1 MKLDAQISSSSSWEQ
16 LNRKLTSYT
25 TSNKTKLAG
34 DIYERVV
41 QLYLQ
46 SDPKYQSKLKHVWL
60 LDEVNSKIKEKLRL
74 PNQDMGIDLIAET
87 FEGEYWAIQAKYR
100 SNINETLSLGGAGGL
115 STFTSLAFH
124 TCKHITHGLVCTTI
138 NNPPRNIKLMRE
150 SGI

>member
-1 MKLDAQISSSSSWEQ
+1 MKLDTQISSSSSWEQ
-16 LNRKLTSYT
+16 LNKKLTTYT

-74 PNQDMGIDLIAET
+74 PDQDMGIDLVAET
-87 FEGEYWAIQAKYR
+87 FEGAYWAIQAKYR
-100 SNINETLSLGGAGGL
+100 SNINETLSLGGSGGL

-124 TCKHITHGLVCTTI
+124 TCRHITHGLFAQPSTI
-138 NNPPRNIKLMRE
+138 HHAT
-150 SGI
+150 SS